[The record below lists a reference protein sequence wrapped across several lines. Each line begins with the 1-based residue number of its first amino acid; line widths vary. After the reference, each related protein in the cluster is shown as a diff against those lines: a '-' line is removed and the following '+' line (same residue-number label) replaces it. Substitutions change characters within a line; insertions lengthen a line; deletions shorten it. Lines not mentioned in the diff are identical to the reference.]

1 MFDRQATPCRA
12 VTVWLLFMA
21 CAVAAMVSIGGI
33 TRLTE
38 SGLSMVEW
46 RPLVGWLPPLSEAEW
61 QRVFALYRETPEF
74 RQVNFAIDLEGF
86 RRIFWWE
93 YVHRLWGRL
102 LGVFFAV
109 PLAWFWLR
117 GRLDRRL
124 RFRLALLLALGALQG
139 LVGWWMVR
147 SGLADRPD
155 VSAARLAVHLG
166 MALVIFAL
174 IVWTLLDRV
183 RPQQGR
189 RSLPSWLLLGLIAV
203 TIVSG
208 ALVAGTDGGL
218 IYNSFPLMDGALVP
232 ADYRSGPSW
241 AADALENPVAAQFH
255 HRWLAVAA
263 LLAVVAAWLR
273 AGGPRAGVAEHL
285 LLAAV
290 LLQAGLG
297 LATLLAVVPLGLA
310 AFHQLGA
317 VLLLAAALF
326 RTHAAAVRQSIK
338 PPFTDKTP
346 AIQ

>member
-46 RPLVGWLPPLSEAEW
+46 RPLIGWLPPLSEAEW

-74 RQVNFAIDLEGF
+74 RQVNFSIDLEGF
-86 RRIFWWE
+86 RQIFWWE

-117 GRLDRRL
+117 GRIGRRL
-124 RFRLALLLALGALQG
+124 RLRLLLLLALGALQG
-139 LVGWWMVR
+139 LIGWWMVR
-147 SGLADRPD
+147 SGLSDRPD
-155 VSAARLAVHLG
+155 VSAVRLAVHLG
-166 MALVIFAL
+166 MALVIFGL
-174 IVWTLLDRV
+174 LVWTLLDRI
-183 RPQQGR
+183 RPQEGR
-189 RSLPSWLLLGLIAV
+189 RSLSSWLLLGLIAV
-203 TIVSG
+203 AIVSG
-208 ALVAGTDGGL
+208 ALVAGNNGGL
-218 IYNSFPLMDGALVP
+218 IYNSFPLMNGALLP

-273 AGGPRAGVAEHL
+273 AGGPRARVAEHL

-290 LLQAGLG
+290 SLQAGLG
-297 LATLLAVVPLGLA
+297 LATLLAVVPLSLA
-310 AFHQLGA
+310 VLHQLGA

-326 RTHAAAVRQSIK
+326 RTHTATVLDSKRSGN
-338 PPFTDKTP
+338 TDKTP
-346 AIQ
+346 ALQ

>member
-1 MFDRQATPCRA
+1 MFDRQATPRRA
-12 VTVWLLFMA
+12 VTAWLLFMA

-38 SGLSMVEW
+38 SGLSMAEW
-46 RPLVGWLPPLSEAEW
+46 RPLIGWLPPLSEAEW

-74 RQVNFAIDLEGF
+74 RQVNFAIDLDGF
-86 RRIFWWE
+86 RAIFRWE

-109 PLAWFWLR
+109 PLAWFWFR
-117 GRLDRRL
+117 GRIDRPLRPRL
-124 RFRLALLLALGALQG
+124 LLLLALGALQG

-174 IVWTLLDRV
+174 LVWTVLDRI
-183 RPQQGR
+183 RPQEGPR
-189 RSLPSWLLLGLIAV
+189 PLSAWVLLGLIAAA
-203 TIVSG
+203 IVSG
-208 ALVAGTDGGL
+208 ALVAGNNGGL
-218 IYNSFPLMDGALVP
+218 IYNSFPLMDGALLP
-232 ADYRSGPSW
+232 PDYRSEPSW
-241 AADALENPVAAQFH
+241 LGDALENPATAQFH
-255 HRWLAVAA
+255 HRLLAMAA

-273 AGGPRAGVAEHL
+273 AGGLQAETREHV

-297 LATLLAVVPLGLA
+297 LATLLAVVPPGLA
-310 AFHQLGA
+310 AVHQLGA
-317 VLLLAAALF
+317 VLLLTAGLW
-326 RTHAAAVRQSIK
+326 RTHGTAVLQSKKSGNTSDSI
-338 PPFTDKTP
+338 
-346 AIQ
+346 ALQ

>member
-86 RRIFWWE
+86 RQIFWWE

-102 LGVFFAV
+102 LGVFFIL
-109 PLAWFWLR
+109 PLVWFWLR
-117 GRLDRRL
+117 GRIDRRL
-124 RFRLALLLALGALQG
+124 RPRLALLLALGALQG
-139 LVGWWMVR
+139 LIGWWMVR

-174 IVWTLLDRV
+174 LVWTLLDRT
-183 RPQQGR
+183 RPQEGR
-189 RSLPSWLLLGLIAV
+189 RPLPSWLLLGLIAV
-203 TIVSG
+203 AIVSG
-208 ALVAGTDGGL
+208 ALVAGTNGGL

-232 ADYRSGPSW
+232 EDYRSGRSW
-241 AADALENPVAAQFH
+241 AADALENPVTAQFH

-273 AGGPRAGVAEHL
+273 AGGPRAPMAEHL

-310 AFHQLGA
+310 ALHQLGA

-326 RTHAAAVRQSIK
+326 RTHAAAVPQSIK
-338 PPFTDKTP
+338 PSVTDKTP

>member
-46 RPLVGWLPPLSEAEW
+46 RPLIGWLPPLSEAEW

-74 RQVNFAIDLEGF
+74 RQVNFSIDLEGF
-86 RRIFWWE
+86 RQIFWWE

-117 GRLDRRL
+117 GRIDRRL
-124 RFRLALLLALGALQG
+124 RLRLLLLLALGALQG
-139 LVGWWMVR
+139 LIGWWMVR
-147 SGLADRPD
+147 SGLSDRPD
-155 VSAARLAVHLG
+155 VSAVRLAVHLG

-174 IVWTLLDRV
+174 LVWTLLDRI
-183 RPQQGR
+183 RPQEGR
-189 RSLPSWLLLGLIAV
+189 RSLSSWLLLGLIGVA
-203 TIVSG
+203 IVSG
-208 ALVAGTDGGL
+208 ALVAGNNGGL
-218 IYNSFPLMDGALVP
+218 IYNSFPLMDGALLP

-241 AADALENPVAAQFH
+241 AADALENPAAAQFH

-273 AGGPRAGVAEHL
+273 AGGPHAPVAEHL

-290 LLQAGLG
+290 SLQAGLG
-297 LATLLAVVPLGLA
+297 LATLLAVVPLSLA
-310 AFHQLGA
+310 ALHQLGA

-326 RTHAAAVRQSIK
+326 RTHATAVRQSIK
-338 PPFTDKTP
+338 PSFTDKMS

>member
-46 RPLVGWLPPLSEAEW
+46 RPLIGWLPPLSEAEW

-74 RQVNFAIDLEGF
+74 RQVNFSIDLEGF
-86 RRIFWWE
+86 RQIFWWE

-117 GRLDRRL
+117 GRVDRRL
-124 RFRLALLLALGALQG
+124 RLRLLLLLALGALQG
-139 LVGWWMVR
+139 LIGWWMVR
-147 SGLADRPD
+147 SGLSDRPD
-155 VSAARLAVHLG
+155 VSAVRLAVHLG

-174 IVWTLLDRV
+174 LVWTLLDRI
-183 RPQQGR
+183 RPQEGR
-189 RSLPSWLLLGLIAV
+189 RSRSSWLLLGLIGVA
-203 TIVSG
+203 IVSG
-208 ALVAGTDGGL
+208 ALVAGNNGGL
-218 IYNSFPLMDGALVP
+218 IYNSFPLMDGALLP
-232 ADYRSGPSW
+232 ADYRSAPSW
-241 AADALENPVAAQFH
+241 AADALENPAAAQFH

-273 AGGPRAGVAEHL
+273 AGGRRARVAEHL

-290 LLQAGLG
+290 SLQAGLG
-297 LATLLAVVPLGLA
+297 LATLLAVVPLSLA
-310 AFHQLGA
+310 ALHQLGA

-338 PPFTDKTP
+338 SSFTDKMS

>member
-74 RQVNFAIDLEGF
+74 RQVNFSIDLEGF
-86 RRIFWWE
+86 RQIFWWE
-93 YVHRLWGRL
+93 YAHRLWGRL

-124 RFRLALLLALGALQG
+124 RARLLLLLALGALQG
-139 LVGWWMVR
+139 LIGWWMVR

-174 IVWTLLDRV
+174 LVWTLLDRV
-183 RPQQGR
+183 RPQGGR

-203 TIVSG
+203 AIVSG
-208 ALVAGTDGGL
+208 ALVAGNNGGL
-218 IYNSFPLMDGALVP
+218 IYNSFPLMDGALLP

-273 AGGPRAGVAEHL
+273 AGGLRAGVAEHL

-310 AFHQLGA
+310 ALHQLGA

-326 RTHAAAVRQSIK
+326 RTHAAAVRQSIE
-338 PPFTDKTP
+338 PSFTDKTP
-346 AIQ
+346 TIQ

>member
-1 MFDRQATPCRA
+1 MFDRQATPRRA
-12 VTVWLLFMA
+12 VTAWLLFMA

-38 SGLSMVEW
+38 SGLSMAEW
-46 RPLVGWLPPLSEAEW
+46 RPLIGWLPPLSEAEW

-74 RQVNFAIDLEGF
+74 RQVNFAIDLDGF
-86 RRIFWWE
+86 RAIFRWE

-109 PLAWFWLR
+109 PLAWFWFR
-117 GRLDRRL
+117 GRIDRPLRPRL
-124 RFRLALLLALGALQG
+124 LLLLALGALQG

-174 IVWTLLDRV
+174 LVWTVLDRI
-183 RPQQGR
+183 RPQEGPR
-189 RSLPSWLLLGLIAV
+189 PLSAWVLLGLVAAAIA
-203 TIVSG
+203 SG
-208 ALVAGTDGGL
+208 ALVAGNNGGL
-218 IYNSFPLMDGALVP
+218 IYNSFPLMDGDLIP
-232 ADYRSGPSW
+232 ADYRSEATW
-241 AADALENPVAAQFH
+241 AADVLENPATAQFH
-255 HRWLAVAA
+255 HRLLAMAA

-273 AGGPRAGVAEHL
+273 AGGPRARPGEHV

-310 AFHQLGA
+310 AVHQLGA
-317 VLLLAAALF
+317 VFLLTAGLL
-326 RTHAAAVRQSIK
+326 RTHGTAVLQSKKSGNTHDSI
-338 PPFTDKTP
+338 
-346 AIQ
+346 ALQ

>member
-74 RQVNFAIDLEGF
+74 RQVNFSIDLEGF
-86 RRIFWWE
+86 RQIFWWE
-93 YVHRLWGRL
+93 YAHRLWGRL

-124 RFRLALLLALGALQG
+124 RARLLLLLALGALQG
-139 LVGWWMVR
+139 LIGWWMVR

-174 IVWTLLDRV
+174 LVWTLLDRV
-183 RPQQGR
+183 RPQEGR
-189 RSLPSWLLLGLIAV
+189 RSLPSWLLLGLITVA
-203 TIVSG
+203 IVSG
-208 ALVAGTDGGL
+208 ALVAGNNGGL

-273 AGGPRAGVAEHL
+273 AGGLRAGVAEHL

-290 LLQAGLG
+290 LVQAGLG

-310 AFHQLGA
+310 ALHQLGA

-326 RTHAAAVRQSIK
+326 RTHAATVRQSIE
-338 PPFTDKTP
+338 PSFTDKTP

>member
-46 RPLVGWLPPLSEAEW
+46 RPLVGWLPPLSETEW

-74 RQVNFAIDLEGF
+74 RQVNFSIDLEGF
-86 RRIFWWE
+86 RQIFWWE
-93 YVHRLWGRL
+93 YAHRLWGRL

-124 RFRLALLLALGALQG
+124 RARLLLLLALGALQG
-139 LVGWWMVR
+139 LIGWWMVR

-174 IVWTLLDRV
+174 IVWTLLDRI
-183 RPQQGR
+183 RPQEGR

-203 TIVSG
+203 AIVSG
-208 ALVAGTDGGL
+208 ALVAGNNGGL
-218 IYNSFPLMDGALVP
+218 IYNSFPLMDGALLP

-273 AGGPRAGVAEHL
+273 AGGLRAGVAEHL

-310 AFHQLGA
+310 ALHQLGA

-326 RTHAAAVRQSIK
+326 RTHAATVRQSIE
-338 PPFTDKTP
+338 PSFTDKTP

>member
-12 VTVWLLFMA
+12 VTAWLIFMA

-86 RRIFWWE
+86 RQIFWWE

-117 GRLDRRL
+117 GRIDRRL
-124 RFRLALLLALGALQG
+124 GPRLLLLLALGALQG
-139 LVGWWMVR
+139 LIGWWMVK

-166 MALVIFAL
+166 MALLIFAL
-174 IVWTLLDRV
+174 LVWAVLERI
-183 RPQQGR
+183 RPAAGPR
-189 RSLPSWLLLGLIAV
+189 PRSAWLLPGLVAAAIA
-203 TIVSG
+203 SG
-208 ALVAGTDGGL
+208 ALVAGNDGGL
-218 IYNSFPLMDGALVP
+218 IYNSFPLMGGELVP
-232 ADYRSGPSW
+232 ADYRSDRSW
-241 AADALENPVAAQFH
+241 IADALENPVTAQLH
-255 HRWLAVAA
+255 HRLLAIAAVLAVA
-263 LLAVVAAWLR
+263 AAWLR
-273 AGGPRAGVAEHL
+273 AGGPRAGTGEQL

-290 LLQAGLG
+290 CLQAGLG
-297 LATLLAVVPLGLA
+297 LATLLAVAPTGLA
-310 AFHQLGA
+310 ALHQFGA
-317 VLLLAAALF
+317 VLLLAAALL
-326 RTHAAAVRQSIK
+326 RTHGAASPRIGAGSLS
-338 PPFTDKTP
+338 D
-346 AIQ
+346 